1 MFGYLQGHKGRKW
14 LSLDLYPALFHSG
27 VSDPLD
33 YGLMT
38 SEAAG
43 HGSYC
48 SKPRKP
54 GEYPWVLVPILCH
67 QILKR
72 DALSETFT

>member
-1 MFGYLQGHKGRKW
+1 MLGYLQGHRGRKW
-14 LSLDLYPALFHSG
+14 LSLDLHPALFHSG

-38 SEAAG
+38 SEEAW

-48 SKPRKP
+48 SRPQ
-54 GEYPWVLVPILCH
+54 ESW
-67 QILKR
+67 
-72 DALSETFT
+72 